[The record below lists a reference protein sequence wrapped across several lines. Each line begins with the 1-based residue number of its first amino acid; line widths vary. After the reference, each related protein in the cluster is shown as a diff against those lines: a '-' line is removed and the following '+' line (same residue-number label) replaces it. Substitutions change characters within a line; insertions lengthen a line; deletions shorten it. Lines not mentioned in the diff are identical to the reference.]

1 MLSVGNSK
9 CYVLQGIIKPIGTH
23 NIISQSIENN
33 MPNTDSAYILKTN
46 IGSYINVTGGDRN
59 YAVWAKNGVIR
70 GPQIFSDT
78 VNLVNI
84 SATNYDID
92 FSKGNVIVLNKTY
105 GGNSIRLISLPTESE
120 IAGSLGY
127 YTKIL
132 PSNFGMI
139 LYISVIGQG
148 AIRFDE
154 NTTPIWD
161 NNHNKKQ
168 IDMADG
174 DFIMLLATKVTGAFE
189 YRLLTLSI

>member
-1 MLSVGNSK
+1 
-9 CYVLQGIIKPIGTH
+9 
-23 NIISQSIENN
+23 

-105 GGNSIRLISLPTESE
+105 GGNITRLISLPTESE

-127 YTKIL
+127 YPKIL

-139 LYISVIGQG
+139 LYISVIG
-148 AIRFDE
+148 
-154 NTTPIWD
+154 
-161 NNHNKKQ
+161 
-168 IDMADG
+168 
-174 DFIMLLATKVTGAFE
+174 
-189 YRLLTLSI
+189 